1 MAIQMLSSV
10 PVGQKVRLI
19 SIRGGRKLTR
29 RLLSLGVAQGSELEV
44 LHHRGGGVVVGKGGN
59 RVALGAGVA
68 DKLMIEVLKDG
79 VL

>member
-1 MAIQMLSSV
+1 MAKKMLSTV

-19 SIRGGRKLTR
+19 SIQGGRKLTR
-29 RLLSLGVAQGSELEV
+29 RLIALGITQGNELEV
-44 LHHRGGGVVVGKGGN
+44 LHHRSGGVVVGKDGN

-68 DKLMIEVLKDG
+68 DKLVIEVLTDG

>member
-1 MAIQMLSSV
+1 MLSAV

-19 SIRGGRKLTR
+19 SIKGGRKLTR
-29 RLLSLGVAQGSELEV
+29 RLIALGITQGNELEV
-44 LHHRGGGVVVGKGGN
+44 LHHRSGGVVVGKDGN

-68 DKLMIEVLKDG
+68 DKLVIEVLKDG

>member
-1 MAIQMLSSV
+1 MLSTV

-19 SIRGGRKLTR
+19 SIQGGRKLTR
-29 RLLSLGVAQGSELEV
+29 RLIALGITQGNELEV
-44 LHHRGGGVVVGKGGN
+44 LHHRSGGVVVGKDGN

-68 DKLMIEVLKDG
+68 DKLVIEVLTDG